1 VSHRGAAARRR
12 LLPYTGRRIDVIAV
26 GYRRP
31 PGVVVHRVSHLPDDD
46 RTLVDGIPVTSVP
59 RTLCDLAGVV
69 SPHQLE
75 RAVDNAERLGVLDL
89 RAFEHRSVPPV
100 LRDALAT
107 YHDSG
112 FTRSDL
118 ERRFALL
125 CRDAGLP
132 MPCMNLWIYDQEV
145 DAVWP
150 DHKVAV
156 QLDTYFS
163 HGTPAAFEDD
173 RRRDATLQIAGYSVL
188 RVTGRRLEDDPAG
201 VLAGV
206 RSLLTSRSSLTDA
219 STSSPK
225 SSRSAIAS

>member
-1 VSHRGAAARRR
+1 V
-12 LLPYTGRRIDVIAV
+12 TAV

-31 PGVVVHRVSHLPDDD
+31 PGIVVHRVSHLPDDD
-46 RTLVDGIPVTSVP
+46 RTPVDGIPVTSVP

-69 SPHQLE
+69 RPDQLR

-89 RAFEHRSVPPV
+89 RAFEHRTVPPG
-100 LRDALAT
+100 LRDVLAT

-112 FTRSDL
+112 FTRSYL

-132 MPCMNLWIYDQEV
+132 MPSMNLWIYDQEV